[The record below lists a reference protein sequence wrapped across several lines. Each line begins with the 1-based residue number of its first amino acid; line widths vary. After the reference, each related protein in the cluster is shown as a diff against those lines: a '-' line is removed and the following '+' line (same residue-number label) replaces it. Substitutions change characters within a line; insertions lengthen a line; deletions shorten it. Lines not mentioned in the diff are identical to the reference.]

1 MGIILEKIEITKQN
15 MIRFLN
21 YFLTLFGLELKP
33 IQYKD
38 DGPIGILYYLDFN
51 NRKYIREKK

>member
-33 IQYKD
+33 IQHEVNY
-38 DGPIGILYYLDFN
+38 PIGILYYLDFN
-51 NRKYIREKK
+51 TRKYIREKK

>member
-1 MGIILEKIEITKQN
+1 MDIILEKIETIKQN

-33 IQYKD
+33 IQREANY
-38 DGPIGILYYLDFN
+38 PIGILYYLDFN
-51 NRKYIREKK
+51 KRKYIREKK

>member
-1 MGIILEKIEITKQN
+1 MVTILEKIETIKQN

-33 IQYKD
+33 IQCENNY
-38 DGPIGILYYLDFN
+38 PIGILYYLDFN
-51 NRKYIREKK
+51 KRKYIREKK